1 MSDQPLAL
9 VNADHQTALAR
20 PDPDN
25 PQWGL
30 IGGVCI
36 WLLSF
41 SLPQVVPVPYLLIA
55 RQAGKVVIPTPEDL
69 STGNL
74 DVRFIIISL
83 VSTLIIH
90 IIMLAVCWAVV
101 TQFRR
106 LPFFATLGW
115 HWAGMPLWM
124 RIMLVIWVLGLVF
137 LINIFLPY
145 ILPDTQTT
153 PFAHILRSSK
163 AAKYLVVGVA
173 VLTAPFVEELVY
185 RGMLYSGLRSRLPE
199 SVSILVVTLVFAIVH
214 IQQYWGA
221 WSSLIGLTTLSLSMT
236 VIRAKTK
243 SLLPCVVIHQVNNT
257 IAGLLILAG
266 VE

>member
-9 VNADHQTALAR
+9 VNAESQTALSK

-25 PQWGL
+25 PHWGL

-41 SLPQVVPVPYLLIA
+41 SLPQVVPIPYLIIA
-55 RQAGKVVIPTPEDL
+55 SRLGRLVIPTPDDL
-69 STGNL
+69 SSGNL
-74 DVRFIIISL
+74 DVRFIITTLIS
-83 VSTLIIH
+83 TFIIH
-90 IIMLAVCWAVV
+90 IIMLAACWAVV
-101 TQFRR
+101 TQFGR

-115 HWAGMPLWM
+115 DWGGMSVAM
-124 RIMLVIWVLGLVF
+124 RILWVIGVMGIVLAIQIL
-137 LINIFLPY
+137 LPY

-153 PFAHILRSSK
+153 PFAHLLRAS
-163 AAKYLVVGVA
+163 AITRYLMVGVA
-173 VLTAPFVEELVY
+173 VLTAPFVEELIY

-199 SVSILVVTLVFAIVH
+199 SVSILAVSLIFAIVH

-221 WSSLIGLTTLSLSMT
+221 WSALLALTTLSVLMT
-236 VIRAKTK
+236 IIRARTK

-257 IAGLLILAG
+257 LAGLLILLG
-266 VE
+266 NE